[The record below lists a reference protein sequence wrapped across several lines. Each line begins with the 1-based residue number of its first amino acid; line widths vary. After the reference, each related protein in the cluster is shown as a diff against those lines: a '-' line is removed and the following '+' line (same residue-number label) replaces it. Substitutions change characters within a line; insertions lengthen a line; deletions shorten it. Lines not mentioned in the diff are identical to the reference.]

1 MLYRGSLP
9 ALLIATSLALW
20 LLLKPAGNEEQSTP
34 NIVVPTATPQATRT
48 TPTTGL
54 TVTPAG
60 TVTAAATATPSQLEY
75 TVQEGDSLFDIA
87 ALFLPADESLTDFA
101 VRIANANGLDP
112 NDPIL
117 RPGDTLIIPQ

>member
-48 TPTTGL
+48 PPTTGP

-60 TVTAAATATPSQLEY
+60 TATATPSQLEY